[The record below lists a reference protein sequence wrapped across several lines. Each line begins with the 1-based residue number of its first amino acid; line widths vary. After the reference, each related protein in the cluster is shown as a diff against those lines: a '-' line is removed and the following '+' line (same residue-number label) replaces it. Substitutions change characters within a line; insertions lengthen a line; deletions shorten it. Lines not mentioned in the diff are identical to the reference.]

1 MIGNWPIGDDPL
13 LSTTLWN
20 QTGRRYHM
28 TVERLAHNKWEW
40 LAWREAD
47 AMGQV
52 VQRGVTSSSGT
63 AMVAAEDAA
72 VTLAMRRPGQ
82 PRPTFKSSF

>member
-13 LSTTLWN
+13 LTTTLWN

-28 TVERLAHNKWEW
+28 TVERLAYNKWEW

-52 VQRGVTSSSGT
+52 VQRGVASSSGT

-72 VTLAMRRPGQ
+72 VTLEIVAAAGPA
-82 PRPTFKSSF
+82 

>member
-1 MIGNWPIGDDPL
+1 MIGNWSGGGDPL
-13 LSTTLWN
+13 LSTTLSN

-28 TVERLAHNKWEW
+28 TVERLAPNTWEW

-52 VQRGVTSSSGT
+52 VQRGVTSSSDT

-72 VTLAMRRPGQ
+72 VTLEVVAAAGPA
-82 PRPTFKSSF
+82 